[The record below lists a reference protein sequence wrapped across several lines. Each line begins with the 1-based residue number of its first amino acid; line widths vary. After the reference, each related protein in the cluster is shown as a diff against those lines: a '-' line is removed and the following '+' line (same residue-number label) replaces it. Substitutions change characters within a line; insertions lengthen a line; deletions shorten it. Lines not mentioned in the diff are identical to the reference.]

1 MILYY
6 ATTSHLS
13 FYQHYPRLSQCFFV
27 SSDYYKGCHV
37 SVMVWVQGVIIVIEF
52 GWRAC
57 SKRYSTLLKCPPARS
72 VPKRPSFSAVP
83 AKKFSI
89 AAGTISS
96 STGKKNTKVIAK
108 LVSHPLTISSRKY
121 SRWGRAS
128 MRILVTSNSR
138 SVCWTLKCWWVS
150 SVSGCRW
157 MNRGAMSWTTGV
169 LCVFW
174 LRLIFC
180 WTTKRV
186 PSSSCRTI

>member
-1 MILYY
+1 MRACVGVIWRARWSGLFFCDLVYSLYLLIIIMILYY

-37 SVMVWVQGVIIVIEF
+37 SVMVQGVIIVIEF

-121 SRWGRAS
+121 SR
-128 MRILVTSNSR
+128 
-138 SVCWTLKCWWVS
+138 
-150 SVSGCRW
+150 
-157 MNRGAMSWTTGV
+157 
-169 LCVFW
+169 
-174 LRLIFC
+174 
-180 WTTKRV
+180 
-186 PSSSCRTI
+186 